1 MTEHKAGDP
10 DLAQHTS
17 SSACIK
23 TEMYVWLFVQ
33 LCFFIFT
40 HWLQN
45 DRPPATQIFFV
56 VVCSFSLQ
64 PVKERKC
71 LIQPVAEVVF
81 SSWAPVCFALCCR
94 FPADFVPFGFIFL
107 FFPSCFVHFSLFC
120 FLQISKGQRADNII
134 IPVVY
139 VRKVLSI

>member
-1 MTEHKAGDP
+1 MIDH
-10 DLAQHTS
+10 
-17 SSACIK
+17 
-23 TEMYVWLFVQ
+23 Q
-33 LCFFIFT
+33 LP
-40 HWLQN
+40 N
-45 DRPPATQIFFV
+45 PTQIFFV

-107 FFPSCFVHFSLFC
+107 FFPSCFAY
-120 FLQISKGQRADNII
+120 LQKTKQTEMHKGQRADNII